1 MDLND
6 LTRRKC
12 ACIKVP
18 KIHGEEVIRLANK
31 LKIVNKKL
39 KINRDKSFIYVPLLR
54 QPSQDESNIIKKKA
68 PDSKLAEDAFVEKK
82 MRAVTLLE
90 ALEKNLPPELLT
102 SLPRAIDFV
111 GDIAVI
117 EISQELQAY
126 KNVLGEAILNAH
138 KNVQTVLLKES
149 AVRGAYRL
157 REFSV
162 IAGEARTDT
171 IHREYGCRY
180 RVDLAKAYFSPRL
193 SYEHKRVSSLVKEGE
208 TVVDLFAGVGPFA
221 ILIAKTHVNVKVHA
235 IDLNPY
241 AFELLKENIRL
252 NRVVSRVYP
261 LSGDAKQVV
270 QQGLT
275 KVADRVIM
283 NLPERAIEFV
293 DAGCEAL
300 KSTGGIMHFYSFA
313 EASESVKNLK
323 RRFIAAVEE
332 SGRKVKKIPVSRR
345 VRATAPYMWQFVLDG
360 EIR

>member
-1 MDLND
+1 MDLDD
-6 LTRRKC
+6 LTPKKC
-12 ACIKVP
+12 TCIKVP

-39 KINRDKSFIYVPLLR
+39 KINKDKSFIYVPLLR
-54 QPSQDESNIIKKKA
+54 QPSEDELNTIKKKA
-68 PDSKLAEDAFVEKK
+68 PDSELTEHIFAEKK
-82 MRAVTLLE
+82 RTVTLLE

-117 EISQELQAY
+117 EIPRELQTY
-126 KNVLGEAILNAH
+126 KNVLGEAILDAH

-149 AVRGAYRL
+149 AVRGTYRL

-162 IAGEARTDT
+162 IAGEARTET
-171 IHREYGCRY
+171 IHKEYGCRY

-221 ILIAKTHVNVKVHA
+221 ILIAKTHANVKVHA
-235 IDLNPY
+235 IDLNPH

-252 NRVVSRVYP
+252 NRVASRVYP
-261 LSGDAKQVV
+261 LLGDAKQVV

-293 DAGCEAL
+293 DAACEAL

-345 VRATAPYMWQFVLDG
+345 VRATAPYMWQFVLDV